1 MCAYSFVSFLVL
13 LSLLVDCPPGD
24 VATTAKQDQGED
36 HLAEEQQDDSAD
48 TEKSDLLNHSLTI
61 NCHGIPLN
69 SRHCDIEAVD
79 VIIGG
84 LLCNIKKR
92 LRRQNILGRE
102 EFLTHLLG

>member
-1 MCAYSFVSFLVL
+1 MSFLVL
-13 LSLLVDCPPGD
+13 LSLLVECPPGD
-24 VATTAKQDQGED
+24 VATTAKEDQRKD

-48 TEKSDLLNHSLTI
+48 TEKSYLLNHSLTI

-79 VIIGG
+79 GIIGG
-84 LLCNIKKR
+84 LICQSKKR
-92 LRRQNILGRE
+92 LRRQYIWGRE

>member
-1 MCAYSFVSFLVL
+1 MSFLVL
-13 LSLLVDCPPGD
+13 LSLLFECPPGD
-24 VATTAKQDQGED
+24 VATTAKEDQGGD
-36 HLAEEQQDDSAD
+36 HLAEEQQDDAAD

-79 VIIGG
+79 GIIGG
-84 LLCNIKKR
+84 LICQSKKR
-92 LRRQNILGRE
+92 VRRQYIWGRE

>member
-1 MCAYSFVSFLVL
+1 MSKKQNQLAAAN
-13 LSLLVDCPPGD
+13 SLLEEGTPGD
-24 VATTAKQDQGED
+24 ITAATQQDQGED
-36 HLAEEQQDDSAD
+36 HLAEEQKDDSAD

-79 VIIGG
+79 GIIGG
-84 LLCNIKKR
+84 LICQSKKR
-92 LRRQNILGRE
+92 VRRQYIWGRE